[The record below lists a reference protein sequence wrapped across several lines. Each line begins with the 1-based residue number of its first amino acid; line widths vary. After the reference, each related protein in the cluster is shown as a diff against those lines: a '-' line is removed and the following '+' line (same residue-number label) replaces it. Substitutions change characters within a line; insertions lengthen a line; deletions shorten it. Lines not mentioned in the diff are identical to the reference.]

1 MKFRNF
7 GWGQKYNFGI
17 FDPKERNFSRLLTVG
32 GVKIGVKRVKNLNL
46 TPEKT
51 PAGGVKNREV
61 VKKYPH
67 YIGGTF

>member
-7 GWGQKYNFGI
+7 GWGQKYGFSI

-51 PAGGVKNREV
+51 PAGGVKNRG
-61 VKKYPH
+61 YFLTTSL
-67 YIGGTF
+67 I